1 MKKVIIYFF
10 GILIVSSLFLGC
22 KKSFLDEEVKSIYSP
37 LNTLK
42 DSLGF
47 DAAITG
53 LGFQFR
59 QQWTG
64 EPQGLICVMNVGTDN
79 AISVQPQGVEVPYT
93 NYAALNSQDQA
104 ASFYWS
110 WAYSIINNANF
121 IISSIQD
128 SPSLV
133 GMTVGYRKR
142 VEAEARFYRAYAYNF
157 LSTLYGGVPIIDKP
171 ITAPKTDFVR
181 SSQSDVIN
189 FIITD
194 LVFASSNLADI
205 DYISNVIKREGR
217 VCKSAAHQLLA
228 EVYLRAKKPDLA
240 EQECKSVINSGF
252 FQLTTSRYGV
262 RSTSPGDPFSDMF
275 ITGNQRRRQGNKEAI
290 WVIEQEYNVPGGS
303 ALQPGNTTPSDQHRR
318 VWVARYVDVT
328 GIDISDSLG
337 GRGIARMRLSNWVIY
352 NLYKAND
359 MRNSKYNIRRN
370 FYYSSGPNIGQLV
383 VPKPAD
389 TLFRLCP
396 YTTKWNNYVA
406 ADAFGYADYKD
417 IMVMRLGE
425 TYLLLAEAQLNQN
438 KLSEAASTLNIL
450 RARAKA
456 SPIQASD
463 VTLDFILD
471 ERARELLAEENR
483 RMTLVRT
490 GKLVDRVLKLNSSY
504 QGQGAGI
511 KTFNMLM
518 PIPQSEIDLNR
529 NSKLEQNPGY

>member
-1 MKKVIIYFF
+1 MKKIIIYFL
-10 GILIVSSLFLGC
+10 GILIGLSLFSAC
-22 KKSFLDEEVKSIYSP
+22 KKSFLNEELKSTYAP
-37 LNTLK
+37 QNTLK

-53 LGFQFR
+53 LIFQFR

-64 EPQGLICVMNVGTDN
+64 EPQGLICVMQVGTDI
-79 AISVQPQGVEVPYT
+79 AISVQPQGAEVPYT
-93 NYAALNSQDQA
+93 NYAALNSQDVG

-110 WAYSIINNANF
+110 WAYQIINNANF
-121 IISSIQD
+121 IINGVLD
-128 SPSLV
+128 PSLA
-133 GMTVGYRKR
+133 GMSATYKKGI
-142 VEAEARFYRAYAYNF
+142 EAEARFYRAYAYNF
-157 LSTLYGGVPIIDKP
+157 LSTLYGGVPIIEKP
-171 ITAPKTDFVR
+171 ITSPKTDFVR
-181 SSQSDVIN
+181 DTQDAVIN

-194 LVFASSNLADI
+194 LEFATTNLRDI
-205 DYISNVIKREGR
+205 DYISKVIRREGR
-217 VCKSAAHQLLA
+217 VCKSAAEQLLA

-240 EQECKSVINSGF
+240 EIQCKNIINSGF

-262 RSTSPGDPFSDMF
+262 KSTSPGDPFSDMF
-275 ITGNQRRRQGNKEAI
+275 ITGNQRRRQGNQEAI
-290 WVIEQEYNVPGGS
+290 WVIEQEYNVLGG
-303 ALQPGNTTPSDQHRR
+303 AAFQPGNTTPSDQHRR
-318 VWVARYVDVT
+318 VWVARYVDIT
-328 GIDISDSLG
+328 GVDISDSLG

-352 NLYKAND
+352 NLYKPND
-359 MRNSKYNIRRN
+359 MRNSRFNIRRN
-370 FYYSSGPNIGQLV
+370 FYYSSGSKIGQRV
-383 VPKPAD
+383 IPSPAD
-389 TLFRLCP
+389 TLYKLCP

-417 IMVMRLGE
+417 FIMMRLGE

-438 KLSEAASTLNIL
+438 KLAEAAETLNIL

-490 GKLVDRVLKLNSSY
+490 GKLAERVLNLNSFY
-504 QGQGAGI
+504 QGQGASI
-511 KTFNMLM
+511 KSYNMLM

-529 NSKLEQNPGY
+529 NANLEQNPDY